1 MGKIPGASPGIT
13 RGLFMKLLL
22 LGTGTSHGIP
32 VIGCDCAVCKS
43 KDPHD
48 RRYRAAAFFT
58 TDGGSAVL
66 IDVGPDF
73 RMQAIEHGIKKI
85 DRVLLTHSHADHL
98 HGLDDLRIFSCNMWK
113 KPDNERAL
121 KQFNAPPI
129 PIYTNKQTIEDV
141 IYRFAYIFNPVKEG
155 GGCARVELKEVTEPF
170 VVDEVTIT
178 PIPMMHGHL
187 PTLGWLFTKT
197 TDDGLKKSIAYL
209 TDCNYIS
216 NESISLL
223 QKASGAAEGGIIEQL
238 VIDGLRIKPHSTH
251 FSVLEAMQAADKIG
265 VQNMWV
271 THLTHNSSHEE
282 YKAYMNEHKQDFFG
296 IKGTA
301 APAYDGLELE
311 V

>member
-1 MGKIPGASPGIT
+1 
-13 RGLFMKLLL
+13 MKLTL

-43 KDPHD
+43 TDPHD
-48 RRYRAAAFFT
+48 KRWRAAAFFT
-58 TDGGSAVL
+58 TDGGSQIL

-113 KPDNERAL
+113 KPENESAL
-121 KQFNAPPI
+121 KQYNAPAI

-141 IYRFAYIFNPVKEG
+141 TYRFAYIFIPVKEG

-187 PTLGWLFTKT
+187 PTLGWLFTRT
-197 TDDGLKKSIAYL
+197 GADGRKKSIAYL
-209 TDCNYIS
+209 TDCNFIS
-216 NESISLL
+216 DESIELL
-223 QKASGAAEGGIIEQL
+223 HKASGAEQGGIIEQL

-251 FSVLEAMQAADKIG
+251 FSILEAMQAADKIS

-271 THLTHNSSHEE
+271 THLTHNSSHVE
-282 YKAYMNEHKQDFFG
+282 YQAYMNEHKAEFPA

-301 APAYDGLELE
+301 APAYDGLELL